1 MAKTSPITRYKNKL
15 ITSIVNSPELVE
27 LVNADYVGGV

>member
-15 ITSIVNSPELVE
+15 VASIITSPELVE

>member
-15 ITSIVNSPELVE
+15 ISSIVNSPELVE

>member
-15 ITSIVNSPELVE
+15 VTSIINSPELVE
-27 LVNADYVGGV
+27 LVNVDYVGGV

>member
-1 MAKTSPITRYKNKL
+1 MAKTSPITRYKTKL
-15 ITSIVNSPELVE
+15 VTSIIKSPELIE